1 MTTMNYTNEFYVKPA
16 RHLAAVANAL
26 RVLEVPGVEVNEAE
40 ARIAVAVPAGI
51 DTMTH
56 WRALRTLRDAVIAKA
71 EAGSPDLV

>member
-40 ARIAVAVPAGI
+40 ARRSSP
-51 DTMTH
+51 
-56 WRALRTLRDAVIAKA
+56 RFPP
-71 EAGSPDLV
+71 GSTP